1 MKVTSSVETG
11 TLTSEKTAAVV
22 EKEAQT
28 THLIINQVYGGGG
41 KGKTPVSASF
51 IELYNPTAEDIGLS
65 GYTIEY
71 LSGSTQKQLELTGTV
86 TSHTSYLIK
95 GQEEKTSADLICTI
109 EKADQEWD
117 LAISNKQ
124 YRILLKKGEE
134 QIDGVSVNEE
144 AAEGTAL
151 ADPENDTIISKKK
164 AIRRISFIDTGDN
177 AADFEVLNYSKI
189 PSEILD
195 QRQMEAGA

>member
-1 MKVTSSVETG
+1 MNFTI
-11 TLTSEKTAAVV
+11 
-22 EKEAQT
+22 Q
-28 THLIINQVYGGGG
+28 
-41 KGKTPVSASF
+41 P
-51 IELYNPTAEDIGLS
+51 PEDIGLS

-71 LSGSTQKQLELTGTV
+71 ISGSTQKQLELTGTV

-134 QIDGVSVNEE
+134 QIDGISVNEA

-151 ADPENDTIISKKK
+151 ADPEM
-164 AIRRISFIDTGDN
+164 IRSSPRKRRSAVSALSIRVIMQPI
-177 AADFEVLNYSKI
+177 LKYSITVRSHPKSWI
-189 PSEILD
+189 
-195 QRQMEAGA
+195 R